1 MDIRGGRSNRLPT
14 PAPEPLTPFGFR
26 ACTTRSSSQK
36 ESRETALACT
46 RAQRVV
52 HGAPGGNRTPNP
64 QLRRLVLYPLSY
76 GRTRLII
83 LRDPGP
89 GTRDQVEHSIV
100 SVSCARSVYERT
112 KGEPAVASTH
122 RSPAFRIGLFAS
134 SAHVQQRV
142 DQKVFH
148 RVAASGCPVPGPIVF
163 CQAGG

>member
-1 MDIRGGRSNRLPT
+1 M
-14 PAPEPLTPFGFR
+14 
-26 ACTTRSSSQK
+26 SSQQGPFPQG
-36 ESRETALACT
+36 EAEEDCAASRRRSCHA
-46 RAQRVV
+46 
-52 HGAPGGNRTPNP
+52 GAPGGNRTPNP

-142 DQKVFH
+142 DQNV
-148 RVAASGCPVPGPIVF
+148 
-163 CQAGG
+163 